1 MQKAPSIRSALARLA
16 LVAAVAIPVM
26 PAAPRA
32 ADAAD
37 AVQVGKERHA
47 TKHATKDATK
57 DETKPPAT
65 AAAPAGAGGAN
76 ALPQPSPY
84 IRVVAQLDRLTL
96 EELLAGAE
104 IAGPTLIRL
113 VRADGGAE
121 LGVLVN
127 PIPSEEGLE
136 YSCGPAWISWLAG
149 DEPKFDPELLA
160 LPFARVRMG
169 ADGLPAAVVGGGPAA
184 KFVRSDE
191 GGEEPNDELAGEA
204 PSSPNGAAPCV
215 PPQPLAPTG
224 EDIDVPVWG
233 HPSRIAQIHRSALA
247 GFEIAFKVDA
257 GKPEIAD
264 ATEEQRAEI
273 DAAWDA
279 LQARAKRWLGRRVD
293 APPPY
298 GSASIAW
305 IEWMDARQALLRVR
319 GEVEEADRVVQAI
332 AGHLR
337 RSGLA
342 QLDAQLAAR
351 VPRGVRGFHSLCWT
365 PCWAAEAGEV
375 RAAAMRLAAEQRD
388 FHQEVV
394 EAVRRAKPC
403 RAAFVEDAARPLGWL
418 VGQLPNGAR
427 VDEAMREAI
436 SRRVE
441 EYCDRD
447 EVFLDSPVI
456 SGDYAATLALEVWT
470 LAWRNALED
479 CPEHRAAMK
488 RWRDELLAMFLR
500 VIEDTEDIAKAIPDP
515 RIDPTSRRDEVMQG
529 LAEFVDTF
537 MGMRENYLFAFPG
550 DDVTLIRI
558 ERQLR
563 YNLGRRRDGYPYVLR
578 EVDADPARH
587 PPEIVEADRK
597 SVLRSFVNLLR
608 NDLTFAMY
616 EACTEGD
623 AWKTYPQPFPM
634 RYASYG
640 GVWRWRIGL
649 Q

>member
-1 MQKAPSIRSALARLA
+1 MQTSPSSSRARLA
-16 LVAAVAIPVM
+16 IVVAAATLVAPTWPCVAQALNDSRADSTQAEPTQ
-26 PAAPRA
+26 AGSTKGEPR
-32 ADAAD
+32 DAKNA
-37 AVQVGKERHA
+37 
-47 TKHATKDATK
+47 
-57 DETKPPAT
+57 AT
-65 AAAPAGAGGAN
+65 AGVVREAVGAPAQG
-76 ALPQPSPY
+76 SSY
-84 IRVVAQLDRLTL
+84 VRVVAQLDRLTL
-96 EELLAGAE
+96 DELLAGVK
-104 IAGPTLIRL
+104 IAGPTLVRL

-121 LGVLVN
+121 LGVVLN
-127 PIPSEEGLE
+127 PIRSEQGLE
-136 YSCGPAWISWLAG
+136 YSCGPAWVSWLSG

-160 LPFARVRMG
+160 LPFARIRMG
-169 ADGLPAAVVGGGPAA
+169 ADGLPTAVVGGGPAA
-184 KFVRSDE
+184 KFVRSEE
-191 GGEEPNDELAGEA
+191 GGEEPSDEHAGAA

-215 PPQPLAPTG
+215 PTQPLAPTG
-224 EDIDVPVWG
+224 EERDVPVWG
-233 HPSRIAQIHRSALA
+233 HPSRVAQIHRSALA
-247 GFEIAFKVDA
+247 GFEIASKVEA

-264 ATEEQRAEI
+264 ATEEERAEI

-279 LQARAKRWLGRRVD
+279 LEARAKRWLGRRVD

-337 RSGLA
+337 RSGIP
-342 QLDAQLAAR
+342 QLDALLSAR

-375 RAAAMRLAAEQRD
+375 RAATMRLAAEQQD

-403 RAAFVEDAARPLGWL
+403 RAAFVEDASRPLGWL

-447 EVFLDSPVI
+447 EVFIHYPVI
-456 SGDYAATLALEVWT
+456 IGDYAATLALEVWT

-529 LAEFVDTF
+529 LAEFIDTF

-550 DDVTLIRI
+550 DDVTLNRI

-563 YNLGRRRDGYPYVLR
+563 HNLGRRQDSYPYVLE
-578 EVDADPARH
+578 EVDYPAH
-587 PPEIVEADRK
+587 YPPEIVEAGRK
-597 SVLRSFVNLLR
+597 FVLRSFVNLLR

-623 AWKTYPQPFPM
+623 AWKTYPQPFSM